1 MFVPLRLRGV
11 RLLPRDELLVF
22 EGRLYGDLE
31 ALLDLEREALLDLER
46 EARLEGE
53 REAHLERER
62 EARLHLEREA
72 CLDLERE
79 DRLEREREDRLE
91 REREGCFDLEREDR
105 LDLEREREGRR
116 DRERE
121 REALLVRERER
132 LLGGG
137 REGAGLSRT
146 FSSRRRSIDFT
157 SSCTPRVIS
166 SSSEELM
173 YFSLS
178 LIFTSLFTIHFIV
191 ERVITPTQEN
201 RMRATRT
208 ERMSGASEAKNLQL

>member
-22 EGRLYGDLE
+22 EGRLDGDLE
-31 ALLDLEREALLDLER
+31 ALLDLEREARQECER
-46 EARLEGE
+46 EAHLEGE
-53 REAHLERER
+53 REA
-62 EARLHLEREA
+62 RLDLEREA

-91 REREGCFDLEREDR
+91 RKREGCLDLEREAR
-105 LDLEREREGRR
+105 LDLEREREGRL
-116 DRERE
+116 DRERD
-121 REALLVRERER
+121 ALLVRERER
-132 LLGGG
+132 LLVGG
-137 REGAGLSRT
+137 REGAGLSRL
-146 FSSRRRSIDFT
+146 FSSRRHSIDFT
-157 SSCTPRVIS
+157 SSFTPRVIS

-178 LIFTSLFTIHFIV
+178 SIFTSLFTIHFIV

-201 RMRATRT
+201 RIRAMRP